1 MIHAYVLMAEHY
13 SDYVGPCETTS
24 LELQRRDSEDTE
36 WVTFYDEGGSAEFG
50 APAPTPPLGW
60 YHYRIRALLD
70 ELGIDPAEHV
80 ETVVRYVYDA
90 GRRS

>member
-1 MIHAYVLMAEHY
+1 MIRTYVLMAEHY

-24 LELQRRDSEDTE
+24 LELQRRDSDDAE
-36 WVTFYDEGGSAEFG
+36 WVTFYDEGNTAEIDAPGS
-50 APAPTPPLGW
+50 TPPLGW
-60 YHYRIRALLD
+60 YHYRIRALLE

>member
-1 MIHAYVLMAEHY
+1 MIRAYVLMAEHY
-13 SDYVGPCETTS
+13 SDHVGICETTS

>member
-1 MIHAYVLMAEHY
+1 MIRAYVLMAEHY

-24 LELQRRDSEDTE
+24 LELQRRDSDDAE
-36 WVTFYDEGGSAEFG
+36 WVTFYDEGNSTEVDVPG
-50 APAPTPPLGW
+50 PTPPLGW

-80 ETVVRYVYDA
+80 ETVVRYVYDS
-90 GRRS
+90 GRRP